1 MVVVVVSAEAF
12 SPREEARDAGARAV
26 VWFASDCDAAA
37 PLAEPSFTTV
47 TCTATDWTVV
57 LTPATAEVETFK
69 VLAMAEVLTTGAA
82 REPPLLVLTLITTLK
97 DEEVCIDRR
106 REFSSARRRVEA
118 STEQEESPAQ
128 TVTVRAWAMSVAVTP
143 AGKGTSTCVVCTML
157 TWTLSEPVLAPAA
170 ACVTVE
176 ARTAGS
182 RVDAALG
189 SMSRVE
195 VVA

>member
-1 MVVVVVSAEAF
+1 MAWEGVGG
-12 SPREEARDAGARAV
+12 RGRAWEGV
-26 VWFASDCDAAA
+26 GGRGRAWEGVGGRGMG
-37 PLAEPSFTTV
+37 EP
-47 TCTATDWTVV
+47 WT
-57 LTPATAEVETFK
+57 
-69 VLAMAEVLTTGAA
+69 
-82 REPPLLVLTLITTLK
+82 
-97 DEEVCIDRR
+97 
-106 REFSSARRRVEA
+106 
-118 STEQEESPAQ
+118 Q
-128 TVTVRAWAMSVAVTP
+128 TVTVRAWAISVAVTP

-182 RVDAALG
+182 RVAAALG